1 MLGRPKVLD
10 TVKQASICALLNAGC
25 SRRQA
30 AKYVGCAP
38 STIGYLAANDPH
50 FAAQVRQ
57 AEMQKEVRPL
67 RNLMQASGKHWRAA
81 AWLLER
87 QFPNLYARRQPDL
100 MTRHEFR
107 EAISSLTNA
116 LIDAVPVAADRR
128 AVRNRIGQV
137 LDGLDAGEERPHDS
151 DEEHTRLAQP
161 ARRSRQSQRRRKPKA
176 GSGGKQKSCKQ
187 ADSRDTGKPR
197 RLRSARRTARRS
209 ASTAVQ

>member
-38 STIGYLAANDPH
+38 STIGYLAANNPH
-50 FAAQVRQ
+50 FAKQIRQ

-67 RNLMQASGKHWRAA
+67 HNLMQASGKHWRAA

-128 AVRNRIGQV
+128 AVRHRIGQV
-137 LDGLDAGEERPHDS
+137 LDGLDAGAEPSQDS
-151 DEEHTRLAQP
+151 DEEHARLAP
-161 ARRSRQSQRRRKPKA
+161 PTRRPRRSQRRRQPKA
-176 GSGGKQKSCKQ
+176 DSRRNGQLHKQ
-187 ADSRDTGKPR
+187 ADSRGTGKPR
-197 RLRSARRTARRS
+197 RSRSARRTARRT